1 MCFVHKEYPEYLST
15 FYIKGAEKDSCV
27 KGMTDYKHKFGIKRR
42 YDDFDFVAWLNS
54 GIES

>member
-42 YDDFDFVAWLNS
+42 CDDFVAWLNS
-54 GIES
+54 GIKS